1 MSLIYA
7 SFFEDIKMARTALHS
22 HVFADLPK
30 AAVPSHIPQ
39 PLQLKKKKKSKTP
52 SSSQPFLPSSLHP
65 SLHQLNSEYAMSLLS
80 LSSPPFMMSWWEA
93 QCTLLKWIF
102 SNQGAAWLESSCQQ
116 EITVRPTRGRYVVHR

>member
-22 HVFADLPK
+22 HFCRFAQSSRSISHST
-30 AAVPSHIPQ
+30 AASI
-39 PLQLKKKKKSKTP
+39 KEKKKSKTP